1 MHNQVNIKI
10 KRMPLNKY
18 FATRMKFYS
27 YFKLAVVILIIIFVF
42 SYLTPNRFRFTL
54 NANKERRVKIKKLP
68 EALIIG
74 SPKCGK
80 YLK

>member
-1 MHNQVNIKI
+1 MKI
-10 KRMPLNKY
+10 HSL
-18 FATRMKFYS
+18 
-27 YFKLAVVILIIIFVF
+27 LIFFIALFLTIVVF
-42 SYLTPNRFRFTL
+42 SCFKPNKFPSGL